1 MKTLSGNHHEEVRE
15 AERFQFGRHWQAFLK
30 NVDQQVILQAK
41 TSLLTALNLDNL
53 NGKRFIDAGS
63 GSGLF
68 SLAARLLGAD
78 VLSFDIDLDSVACT
92 RELKRRYLPQDHDW
106 VIIEGSVLDQTFVG
120 ELQPADIVYSWGV
133 LHHTGALWSAL
144 ENVISCVADGGL
156 LYIALY
162 NNQGGAS
169 RRWTTI
175 KKLYNRLPGP
185 LRFLVLWPAFARLWG
200 PTTVRDVLRCKGFQT
215 WSRYSRENR
224 GMSPWRD
231 VVDWVGG
238 FPFEVSRPEEVLAF
252 CRKRGCELVH
262 LKTCG
267 GGRGCNEYVFCKL
280 HSTHNSP
287 ACLTRS

>member
-1 MKTLSGNHHEEVRE
+1 MKTLSGNHHEEIRE
-15 AERFQFGRHWQAFLK
+15 VERFRFGRNWQAFLK

-41 TSLLTALNLDNL
+41 TSLLTALKLENL

-92 RELKRRYLPQDHDW
+92 RELKRRYLPEDHDW
-106 VIIEGSVLDQTFVG
+106 VISEGSVLDQSFIE

-133 LHHTGALWSAL
+133 LHHTGAMWPAL
-144 ENVISCVADGGL
+144 ENVISCVAEGGL
-156 LYIALY
+156 LYVALY

-169 RRWTTI
+169 RRWKTI
-175 KKLYNRLPGP
+175 KKLYNRLRGP
-185 LRFLVLWPAFARLWG
+185 LRCLVLWPAFARLWG
-200 PTTVRDVLRCKGFQT
+200 PTTVRDVLLCKPFQT
-215 WSRYSRENR
+215 WSCYSRENR

-238 FPFEVSRPEEVLAF
+238 FPFEVSRPEEVLAC
-252 CRKRGCELVH
+252 CRKLGCELVH

-267 GGRGCNEYVFCKL
+267 GGRGCNEYVFRNL
-280 HSTHNSP
+280 HDSHN
-287 ACLTRS
+287 